1 MVPGDTSHSVFRVWI
16 SMQHWVAI
24 PHGIRGWLHLVV
36 GIPDVHASA
45 VQELART
52 SWEAACALLTCP
64 DKDGDCVC
72 REKLGKVPQWWQTS
86 RLESRYLVM
95 IEAAIQESRWHPSV
109 EQIRSW
115 SRAKVTLW
123 YQVVTGCSYEDACA
137 FVGMFGEGVTGTSLL
152 DSSNA
157 SRFAA
162 THPAHSR
169 ISAQDFS
176 LPTIPCLEFDITM
189 VVCEAVW
196 VRECV

>member
-1 MVPGDTSHSVFRVWI
+1 
-16 SMQHWVAI
+16 MQHWVAI

-52 SWEAACALLTCP
+52 SWEAARASLTCP
-64 DKDGDCVC
+64 DKDGVCVC
-72 REKLGKVPQWWQTS
+72 REKLEELPQWWQTLRLES
-86 RLESRYLVM
+86 KLESRYLVL
-95 IEAAIQESRWHPSV
+95 IEAAIQESRWHPCV

-152 DSSNA
+152 DLSNA

-189 VVCEAVW
+189 VVCEAGWVW
-196 VRECV
+196 VYVKL